1 MSTRGRYGKSIAHG
15 NLLPFLIGLTAGAVI
30 ILMFTAIMMQT
41 KLDEVHTKIEELTET
56 QNEIRSILG
65 DMSFVDGN
73 RAISEESGQGEINS
87 LPTKKTAEKACTSKK
102 DDTPFFMLNN
112 EERRIAECIVMG
124 EAGGESY
131 KGQMLVAQCLLNAC
145 IEDGL
150 QPSEVRTAYKYSGW
164 NEYPSES
171 VKKAVSAVFDLGE
184 QVTDEPV
191 KYFYAPKHCNSR
203 WHETQTFVI
212 EVGGHR
218 FFKEA

>member
-1 MSTRGRYGKSIAHG
+1 MKERGRHSESFLHSGLI
-15 NLLPFLIGLTAGAVI
+15 PFLIGLTAGTGF
-30 ILMFTAIMMQT
+30 ILLMMSLLVLSNLGKPQT
-41 KLDEVHTKIEELTET
+41 QPEELTET

-73 RAISEESGQGEINS
+73 RAISEESWQGEINS
-87 LPTKKTAEKACTSKK
+87 LPTKNTAEKACISKK

-145 IEDGL
+145 LEDGL

-171 VKKAVSAVFDLGE
+171 VKKAVSAVFDRGE

-191 KYFYAPKHCNSR
+191 KYFYAPKHCNSS

>member
-1 MSTRGRYGKSIAHG
+1 MNTRGRYGKSIAHG
-15 NLLPFLIGLTAGAVI
+15 NLLPFLIGLTAGAVT

-65 DMSFVDGN
+65 DMSFANGN
-73 RAISEESGQGEINS
+73 GVISEESGQGEVNTPS
-87 LPTKKTAEKACTSKK
+87 VKKTAEKANTSEK

-145 IEDGL
+145 LEDGL

-164 NEYPSES
+164 NEHPSES

-191 KYFYAPKHCNSR
+191 KYFYAPKHCNSS